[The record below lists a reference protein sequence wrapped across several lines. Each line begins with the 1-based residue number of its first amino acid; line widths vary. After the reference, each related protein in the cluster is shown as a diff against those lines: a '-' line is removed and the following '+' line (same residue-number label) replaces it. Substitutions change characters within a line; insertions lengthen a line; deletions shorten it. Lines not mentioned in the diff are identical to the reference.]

1 MSVWR
6 GGSCGGK
13 GKVSGLHALYYAFA
27 VGRKEATRPTKVSPG
42 STGSLL
48 PPPGRIS
55 AATARPRGHNRKHTC
70 YGSVEEVRARWSE
83 VKSHLRLSLARL
95 SRLPLTLDNANLLR
109 GKRVWSRILS
119 GCCWLRPLSAL
130 VQSDVSVSCSVV
142 FFFFFFFLTVHLLL
156 PTPPPHLQVSSSAE
170 KHRLPRRRAVLYQSI
185 GCSQAAGGKDI
196 SPHPH
201 RNTTHAF
208 KNLPGLSLSRVVAS
222 VTRPAL
228 RAALPPRL

>member
-1 MSVWR
+1 MEAV
-6 GGSCGGK
+6 GGE

-42 STGSLL
+42 STRSLL

-119 GCCWLRPLSAL
+119 GCCWLRPLSAP
-130 VQSDVSVSCSVV
+130 VQSDVSVSCSIVS
-142 FFFFFFFLTVHLLL
+142 FFFFFLTVYLLL

-170 KHRLPRRRAVLYQSI
+170 NAVLYQSI
-185 GCSQAAGGKDI
+185 G
-196 SPHPH
+196 
-201 RNTTHAF
+201 
-208 KNLPGLSLSRVVAS
+208 
-222 VTRPAL
+222 AL
-228 RAALPPRL
+228 RQPEERTSHLTLTGTRRTLLKTSPAFPSAVLSPVLHVRH

>member
-6 GGSCGGK
+6 GWQLGGGEGFRSARVVLCVCGRPEGSDATHK
-13 GKVSGLHALYYAFA
+13 SEPWEQALA
-27 VGRKEATRPTKVSPG
+27 VA
-42 STGSLL
+42 
-48 PPPGRIS
+48 PPPDRIS

-83 VKSHLRLSLARL
+83 VKSHLRLSPARL

-119 GCCWLRPLSAL
+119 GCCWLRPLSAP

-142 FFFFFFFLTVHLLL
+142 FFFFFLMLYLLL

-170 KHRLPRRRAVLYQSI
+170 KHRLP
-185 GCSQAAGGKDI
+185 
-196 SPHPH
+196 
-201 RNTTHAF
+201 
-208 KNLPGLSLSRVVAS
+208 
-222 VTRPAL
+222 
-228 RAALPPRL
+228 